1 LGSSSLIT
9 NLDGEIVQHVEY
21 VPFGE
26 VFIEERN
33 NTWNTPYLFNA
44 KELDEETGLYYYGA
58 RYYDARVSLWLS
70 TDPIATYNPFEKE
83 NFIDGQHNGGVYN
96 SFNHGVYTYC
106 YQNPV
111 KLVDPNGK
119 QSSFMDLGYS
129 MMGSNPHA
137 TAMKSE
143 AQKLEVHAA
152 KPAAI
157 GISVGA
163 VGLLAPIIPVAGVF
177 GVAFDVNLITKGPEA
192 GTVGIYFT
200 LQGGAGLPNISG
212 SGGVSVGMTHIKG
225 DERLFMTKSM
235 AGSSEKTE
243 VGYKAVSVS
252 QTTTIFEGGVA
263 ETNSIGLSKGKSM
276 FPLSATKTGQQSLLL
291 GTFKLYNNNN
301 EGYDPNESAK
311 DYYIR
316 KYTNL
321 NQLKNV
327 LGATD

>member
-1 LGSSSLIT
+1 MIT

-21 VPFGE
+21 IAFGE

-33 NTWNTPYLFNA
+33 NKWNTPFLFNA
-44 KELDEETGLYYYGA
+44 KELDEETGLYYYGV
-58 RYYDARVSLWLS
+58 RYYDPRASVWLS
-70 TDPIATYNPFEKE
+70 VDLIATYNPFEKE
-83 NFIDGQHNGGVYN
+83 NFIEGQHNGGIYN

-119 QSSFMDLGYS
+119 QSSFMDLGYA
-129 MMGSNPHA
+129 MMEPTPHS
-137 TAMKSE
+137 TAAKQE

-157 GISVGA
+157 GISVGV
-163 VGLLAPIIPVAGVF
+163 VGLFAPMIPMVGVF
-177 GVAFDVNLITKGPEA
+177 GGVLDVNLITKGSEA

-212 SGGVSVGMTHIKG
+212 SGGTSVGMTHIKG
-225 DERLFMTKSM
+225 DERLFTTKSM

-252 QTTTIFEGGVA
+252 QATTIFEGGVA

-276 FPLSATKTGQQSLLL
+276 LPISATKPGQQSSLL

-301 EGYDPNESAK
+301 EGYNPNESAN